1 MVKTKK
7 PLDIWTVLSLA
18 VLGIYGLFL
27 LFPLYKILNGALVDE
42 AGAFSFKWFKMFF
55 DDPYYFKILSNSL
68 KVSISATIMTLIFGY
83 PMAYFFNLYD
93 VKGKKLIQ
101 IFVILSAMSAP
112 FIGAYAWIQLLGR
125 SGFITKF
132 LKATFGFEMPTIY
145 GFNGIVLVLTLQL
158 IPLVFM
164 YITGALKKIDRSLIE
179 ASENMGVSGI
189 QRFFRVIVPLT
200 MPTVL
205 AAALLVFMRAFSD
218 FGTPLLIG
226 EGYRVFTV
234 EIYQQFM
241 GEVTRNYNFASTISI
256 ITVIITAGIF
266 LFQKYL
272 SKRFSYSMHS
282 INSIERKKAKGLSN
296 ILIHF
301 FLYFMI
307 FLSFL
312 PQILVTY
319 QSFQN
324 TSGKLFVPGFS
335 LNSYRTALYRV
346 GDAIPN
352 TLYIGGMA
360 IVLTVL
366 FAIFI
371 AYLVVRRSNVINNFV
386 DTVSMIPYI
395 VPGSVVA
402 IGLIMAFSKKPL
414 ALTGTVAIMVISL
427 VIRRSPYTI
436 RSSVAILQQIPM
448 TIEEAAI
455 SLGASKLKTFFTI
468 TVPMMASGIISGAIL
483 SWVTIITELSGGI
496 LLYGPKTLTLTLA
509 IYAFVSRG
517 SYGYA
522 AALAT
527 ILSIFTTISLL
538 IYMKVSGSD
547 EITL

>member
-1 MVKTKK
+1 MTRTKK
-7 PLDIWTVLSLA
+7 PLDIWIIFSLA
-18 VLGIYGLFL
+18 VLGAYGLFL
-27 LFPLYKILNGALVDE
+27 LYPLFKILGGSLMDE
-42 AGAFSFKWFKMFF
+42 AGNFSLKWFQTFFQDRYYFTILMNSFKV
-55 DDPYYFKILSNSL
+55 SL
-68 KVSISATIMTLIFGY
+68 SATITTLIVGY
-83 PMAYFFNLYD
+83 PMAYFFNLYEI
-93 VKGKKLIQ
+93 KGKKLIQ

-132 LKATFGFEMPTIY
+132 IKATFGYDLPTIY

-179 ASENMGVSGI
+179 ASENMGVSGVK
-189 QRFFRVIVPLT
+189 RFFRVIVPLT

-205 AAALLVFMRAFSD
+205 AAALLVFMRSFSD

-256 ITVIITAGIF
+256 ITVIITTVIF

-272 SKRFSYSMHS
+272 SKRFSFAMHS
-282 INSIERKKAKGLSN
+282 INSIERKQAKGITN
-296 ILIHF
+296 VLIHSF
-301 FLYFMI
+301 IYFVI

-335 LNSYRTALYRV
+335 LNSYKTALYRV
-346 GDAIPN
+346 GQAIPN
-352 TLYIGGMA
+352 TLYIGGLA
-360 IVLTVL
+360 LVLTIL
-366 FAIFI
+366 FSVFI
-371 AYLVVRRSNVINNFV
+371 AYLVVRRSNIINNFV

-402 IGLIMAFSKKPL
+402 IGLIMAFSRKPL
-414 ALTGTVAIMVISL
+414 VLTGTITIMVISL
-427 VIRRSPYTI
+427 IIRRSPYTI
-436 RSSVAILQQIPM
+436 RSSVAILQQIPL
-448 TIEEAAI
+448 TVEEAAI
-455 SLGASKLKTFFTI
+455 SLGASKLKTFFVITI
-468 TVPMMASGIISGAIL
+468 PMMATGIISGAIL

-496 LLYGPKTLTLTLA
+496 LLYSSKTLTLTLA
-509 IYAFVSRG
+509 IYSFVSRG

-527 ILSIFTTISLL
+527 ILTAFTTVSLL
-538 IYMKVSGSD
+538 VYMKVSGAD